1 MRTGIRAATN
11 VLKALVLLGGFAA
24 LLTALGW
31 WLGGVGV
38 AALFALAGLLMAGT
52 AWWYGPRILLASVGA
67 RELPLAEAPALHT
80 TAERLAGLVGVARPR
95 LFVLPDGHP
104 RALAVGR
111 GGAAWLALSQ
121 GLLGLL
127 PPAELEGV
135 LAHELAR
142 ARHRELV
149 IETPVVLV
157 SGWLVEASRIGGF
170 LERALLFV
178 LGPVAASVVHVLL
191 SPRRVLAADALAAAA
206 SGTPHGLADA
216 LVRLENAQEL
226 VRFRASPVTEPL
238 YVVNPFPDEGIAAL
252 FETHPAIGE
261 RVERLRAL
269 DPEWRERLLADEG

>member
-191 SPRRVLAADALAAAA
+191 SPRRVLARLERRYASTAPPSANACVPMCQPSAVSASEPLHQPAA
-206 SGTPHGLADA
+206 SSATI
-216 LVRLENAQEL
+216 V
-226 VRFRASPVTEPL
+226 ASVIAVTQ
-238 YVVNPFPDEGIAAL
+238 ASA
-252 FETHPAIGE
+252 
-261 RVERLRAL
+261 RSRRAL
-269 DPEWRERLLADEG
+269 PLSANAWLCENGRRSWRWTCRRA